1 MLDDF
6 DSDPHK
12 FQSLRASKAEK
23 SDSNSVVAQ
32 KMFVQF
38 EIFIF

>member
-23 SDSNSVVAQ
+23 SDSVFDQ